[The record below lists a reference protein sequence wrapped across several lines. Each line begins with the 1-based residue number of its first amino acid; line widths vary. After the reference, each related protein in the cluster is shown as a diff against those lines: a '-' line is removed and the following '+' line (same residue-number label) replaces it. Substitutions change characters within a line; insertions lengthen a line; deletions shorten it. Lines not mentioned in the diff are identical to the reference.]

1 MNSKYKLCVTSLRT
15 SFVKP

>member
-1 MNSKYKLCVTSLRT
+1 MNSKYKLCVKSLRT